1 MYKFDHQCHI
11 WVAIEHRNA
20 DAWNLHLH
28 VSWLCKFVKKNQLSF
43 APQTI
48 ENRCERLLYQT
59 RFKTQISQ
67 TITALK
73 PWPTFGLGDKL
84 CWSAVNINHNNWIW
98 QPHVPKT
105 GIAIVLLYMI
115 STFIL
120 LRLQTLCSKKGNKI
134 ESKMTI
140 RTATEI
146 ILKIL
151 AMKLSRV
158 LWSSIL
164 SVYHLKTLNLAHIH
178 LYSHSGC
185 SIGFKNWNGQ
195 TRAYVFFDQ
204 TIDMCV
210 GKSKPCL
217 NTIIHAFPML
227 VCTDFIDM
235 NTSKVSAMWVGLRAQ
250 FALPWRSE
258 FLNHAGTCHL
268 TKQMFSQWP
277 QDMQPPDPSADQTGQ
292 DPSSRIFVD
301 PQMKNAS
308 RQDQSG
314 WVPQVHPSIAVIVPS
329 NPAKW
334 FWLLSSRRHLSVSAC
349 HEPKVSFL
357 PETSS
362 VSGTI
367 LSADFNSNTL
377 PSLCTSRATGVTV
390 ETSLIWLYVNPNTS
404 ASILKNGC
412 RRQHGSSESQQ
423 TWAYTTQPI
432 NVFFMAHLA
441 SHLRFI
447 FRGTKLWCV
456 ASTALRKRSRAGKHN
471 HYFCGSAFQ
480 KLSQLMAFHH
490 PSQQIWGK
498 LDHFTKDRG
507 ETYEK
512 HVENATLV
520 SHFGVKQK
528 ELCEEIHGET

>member
-1 MYKFDHQCHI
+1 MTLQI
-11 WVAIEHRNA
+11 R
-20 DAWNLHLH
+20 
-28 VSWLCKFVKKNQLSF
+28 KKNQLSYV
-43 APQTI
+43 PQTI

-227 VCTDFIDM
+227 ACTDFIDM

-292 DPSSRIFVD
+292 GPSSRIFVD

-314 WVPQVHPSIAVIVPS
+314 LALRSILQLPLSSHPTQPSDSGYCLQGGICLSVLAMSRKSHFCQKLPQFLAQSCPLTSTRTHCLHSVHQGPQVWPLRHPWSGSMSIPTR
-329 NPAKW
+329 P
-334 FWLLSSRRHLSVSAC
+334 
-349 HEPKVSFL
+349 L
-357 PETSS
+357 PYWKM
-362 VSGTI
+362 V
-367 LSADFNSNTL
+367 ADANT
-377 PSLCTSRATGVTV
+377 G
-390 ETSLIWLYVNPNTS
+390 
-404 ASILKNGC
+404 
-412 RRQHGSSESQQ
+412 
-423 TWAYTTQPI
+423 
-432 NVFFMAHLA
+432 
-441 SHLRFI
+441 HLRVNRLEPI
-447 FRGTKLWCV
+447 
-456 ASTALRKRSRAGKHN
+456 
-471 HYFCGSAFQ
+471 
-480 KLSQLMAFHH
+480 
-490 PSQQIWGK
+490 
-498 LDHFTKDRG
+498 
-507 ETYEK
+507 
-512 HVENATLV
+512 
-520 SHFGVKQK
+520 
-528 ELCEEIHGET
+528 